1 MRRWFELGEN
11 ADTTY
16 TAEGGDRL
24 FLQLPQ
30 KAEFIAWANSMVGKI
45 VTIFNNQGDSGLCN
59 NGAATTPHTFI
70 PTPPCAVLSAYGEL
84 RGHVMFQGVPPS
96 GQGLCRLYFD
106 KPGIND
112 GPNESQTV
120 EKPRGGSSKGGGTLK
135 ISLLSYLL
143 LLLQTWQGVPSGTGG
158 KFIPGTGGVPQR
170 WLDWLT
176 TLINHYGR
184 YTPTQIY
191 GFLARVD
198 FSGPTFKV

>member
-1 MRRWFELGEN
+1 MRRWFELAELD
-11 ADTTY
+11 DTTY
-16 TAEGGDRL
+16 AAKGAETQ

-45 VTIFNNQGDSGLCN
+45 VTIFNKEGDSGLCN

-70 PTPPCAVLSAYGEL
+70 PTPPCQVLSAYGEL
-84 RGHVMFQGVPPS
+84 RSLVMFNGITPAFQPLVR
-96 GQGLCRLYFD
+96 QYFE
-106 KPGIND
+106 KPGVND
-112 GPNESQTV
+112 GPNETLTTPPKQ
-120 EKPRGGSSKGGGTLK
+120 KGSKGKGGTLQ

-158 KFIPGTGGVPQR
+158 KFIPGTGNVPAR
-170 WLDWLT
+170 WIDWLT
-176 TLINHYGR
+176 LLISHYGR

-198 FSGPTFKV
+198 FAGPTFKV